1 MQIIHSE
8 DAPAAIGPYS
18 QAVKVGKTIY
28 ISGQIALIPK
38 TGELVE
44 GGVQAQAHQVF
55 QNLDAIARAG
65 GGQLKQI
72 VKLNIYMTNLG
83 EFNLINEI
91 MKEFFTEPYPARAT
105 IGVNALPRQAEV
117 EVDAILQLD

>member
-1 MQIIHSE
+1 MQIIHSK